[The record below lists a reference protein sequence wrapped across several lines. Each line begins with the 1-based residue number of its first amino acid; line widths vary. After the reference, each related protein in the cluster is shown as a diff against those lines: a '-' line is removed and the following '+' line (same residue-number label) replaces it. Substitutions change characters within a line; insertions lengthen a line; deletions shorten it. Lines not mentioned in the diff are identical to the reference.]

1 MANTRKIGESK
12 TENNE
17 NITSDS
23 SEEAAAVDTATENKA
38 TGTAVTEDK
47 TDTVT
52 ENKTETVQTTKSKEN
67 AKTETVKDETVKDET
82 ATSIDEL
89 TSVINSFA
97 EGGSVNR
104 EGLSNKHIDPD
115 KRIEVMSVSFGGLTW
130 ISEKTKSH
138 YRWNAIGDIEYI
150 PFDELISMHGS
161 SRNFMFEPYVII
173 LDPDVVNYFRLD
185 SVYKEFAYVNKL
197 EPLFE
202 EGDMAKIEE
211 ALNKIKRT
219 NMRNVAI
226 SKIRLLK
233 DNGKLNNIHIIRLIQ
248 KILCFDLDD
257 LK

>member
-1 MANTRKIGESK
+1 MANTKK
-12 TENNE
+12 TVENKTGNTENVSVENNE
-17 NITSDS
+17 ETKVT
-23 SEEAAAVDTATENKA
+23 ETATEKKSDTAETVETVKA
-38 TGTAVTEDK
+38 EE
-47 TDTVT
+47 TV
-52 ENKTETVQTTKSKEN
+52 KTETPKAEET
-67 AKTETVKDETVKDET
+67 KTEPVKNET
-82 ATSIDEL
+82 ASSIDEL

-104 EGLSNKHIDPD
+104 AGMSGAHIPPD
-115 KRIEVMSVSFGGLTW
+115 KRIEVMSVTFGGLTW

-138 YRWNAIGDIEYI
+138 YRWNAIGDIEFI

-202 EGDMAKIEE
+202 EADMDKIEE

-257 LK
+257 LR

>member
-1 MANTRKIGESK
+1 MANTKKTVETK
-12 TENNE
+12 TENIEETKVVIE
-17 NITSDS
+17 NT
-23 SEEAAAVDTATENKA
+23 EDTKAEDTVLENKP
-38 TGTAVTEDK
+38 
-47 TDTVT
+47 DT
-52 ENKTETVQTTKSKEN
+52 
-67 AKTETVKDETVKDET
+67 TETVKVEEPKVEESKAEAPKTKEPESVKNET
-82 ATSIDEL
+82 ANSIDEL

-104 EGLSNKHIDPD
+104 AGTSGAHIPPD
-115 KRIEVMSVSFGGLTW
+115 KRIEVMSVTFGGLTW

-138 YRWNAIGDIEYI
+138 YRWNAIGDIEFI

-202 EGDMAKIEE
+202 EADMDKIEE

-257 LK
+257 LR